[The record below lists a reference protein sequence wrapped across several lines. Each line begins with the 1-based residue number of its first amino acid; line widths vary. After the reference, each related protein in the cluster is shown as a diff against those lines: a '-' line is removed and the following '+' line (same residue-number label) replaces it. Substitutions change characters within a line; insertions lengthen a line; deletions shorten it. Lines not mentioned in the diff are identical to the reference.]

1 MNANVRIIK
10 IRGFTLVELII
21 SMALFVI
28 LISIAAGGFASALRT
43 QRSIASLV
51 DANNNASLALEQ
63 VAREMRIGYDFC
75 GMQGVNCK
83 DNSGTYTNLKFTNAV
98 GKPVEYKLEDDAI
111 KRGFDDGTGM
121 VFQKI
126 TAETVSISALRFTL
140 MSPGSKKVPPRITIN
155 FTVASRNPALKN
167 IMTNVQT
174 TVSGRNF

>member
-1 MNANVRIIK
+1 MHLQSHKREKAFTIIEL
-10 IRGFTLVELII
+10 LV
-21 SMALFVI
+21 SMALFMV

-43 QRSIASLV
+43 QRSIAALV

-63 VAREMRIGYDFC
+63 IAREMRIGYDFC

-83 DNSGTYTNLKFTNAV
+83 DNSGTYADLQFTNAT
-98 GKPVEYKLEDDAI
+98 GKSVEYKLDGDGI
-111 KRGFDDGTGM
+111 SRGLDDGAGM

-126 TAETVSISALRFTL
+126 TAESVSISALRFML

-167 IMTNVQT
+167 VVTNVQT